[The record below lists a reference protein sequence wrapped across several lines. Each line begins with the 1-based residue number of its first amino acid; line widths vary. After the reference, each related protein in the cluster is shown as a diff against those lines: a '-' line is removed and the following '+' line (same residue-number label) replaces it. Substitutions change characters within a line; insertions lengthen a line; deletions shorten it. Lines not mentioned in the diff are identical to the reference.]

1 MKKIFTLA
9 SAMIMAATA
18 FAYDTATEGVAYSGS
33 KCQAY
38 GLADGT
44 VAITTYWLNTDNP
57 TTEITLPATI
67 QVWNDEGTE
76 MTAEYE
82 VSQVGYS
89 NWNNLWVSDGTDTN
103 ALPTITSITLSEGI
117 KVINTSA
124 FGWMSSP
131 ALATVVLPST
141 LTTIKAGAFASC
153 DNLTSITCNAAT
165 APTLDSSEGWGDH
178 FKGAASWDQI
188 TTNCKIYV
196 PTEEAQASY
205 NQDPWSYWTEF
216 YNNSNVVVA
225 SSAGINTLTVATAD
239 GAAYNLAGQR
249 VAANA
254 KGIVVKN
261 GKKFVVK

>member
-9 SAMIMAATA
+9 SAMIMAMSA
-18 FAYDTATEGVAYSGS
+18 FAYDTATEGEAYSGS

-44 VAITTYWLNTDNP
+44 VAITTYYLDTENP
-57 TTEITLPATI
+57 STEITLPATI
-67 QVWNDEGTE
+67 QVWNEDGTE

-89 NWNNLWVSDGTDTN
+89 NWNNLWVSDGTETN
-103 ALPTITSITLSEGI
+103 ALSTITSITLSEGI
-117 KVINTSA
+117 KTINSSA

-131 ALATVVLPST
+131 ALTTVVLPST

-188 TTNCKIYV
+188 TTNCKVYV
-196 PTEEAQASY
+196 PSEEAQASY
-205 NQDPWSYWTEF
+205 NQDP
-216 YNNSNVVVA
+216 
-225 SSAGINTLTVATAD
+225 
-239 GAAYNLAGQR
+239 
-249 VAANA
+249 
-254 KGIVVKN
+254 
-261 GKKFVVK
+261 